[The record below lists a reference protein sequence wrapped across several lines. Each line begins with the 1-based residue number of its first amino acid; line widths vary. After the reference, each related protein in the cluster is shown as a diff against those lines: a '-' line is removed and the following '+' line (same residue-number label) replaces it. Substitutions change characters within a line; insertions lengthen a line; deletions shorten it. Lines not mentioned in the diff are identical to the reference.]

1 MCGRI
6 TLLTYEEL
14 LDVVES
20 VEKRT
25 AAGLLREQ
33 DGATRAQARPNSVV
47 RAITPVGGQLEISEL
62 VWGFPLDGGKKTVFN
77 TRIESAL
84 EGSRMWLGPL
94 RDGRCLL
101 PVASFFEPHATETSI
116 SPRTGRPIKRQYE
129 FASESGMPLLL
140 ASVHDGTRLSVVTS
154 EPNASVAPIHPRMPL
169 VLRFEE
175 VEAWLY
181 GDYAT
186 LADRSGISLAARPE
200 TPEPPAPAQ
209 LSLFS

>member
-25 AAGLLREQ
+25 AAGQLAEQ
-33 DGATRAQARPNSVV
+33 GGAARAQARPNSVI
-47 RAITPVGGQLEISEL
+47 RAIAPVDGQLKINEL

-84 EGSRMWLGPL
+84 DGSRMWLGPL

-101 PVASFFEPHATETSI
+101 PVASFFEPHATETSV

-129 FASESGMPLLL
+129 FANESGMPLLL
-140 ASVHDGTRLSVVTS
+140 ASVHDGTHLSVVTS

-175 VEAWLY
+175 VETWLY

-186 LADRSGISLAARPE
+186 LADRSGIPLAARPE
-200 TPEPPAPAQ
+200 TLDPPAPAQ
-209 LSLFS
+209 LSLFA